1 MGTTR
6 TSQPEVEDV
15 AMMDRLESMALLDLR
30 ESNLYSASPLHLHGL
45 PLVKSNYASFE
56 SLDPLVACPDC
67 KVRRFI
73 GPTMSLHK
81 CLFTLHAHIGSCDG
95 DGRYMQPHEVV
106 KLSIKR

>member
-73 GPTMSLHK
+73 GPTMSRAHPY
-81 CLFTLHAHIGSCDG
+81 TLSHMVGTHVRMRWG
-95 DGRYMQPHEVV
+95 
-106 KLSIKR
+106 